1 MPDIPGNTSTTSV
14 ITGTGAF
21 TSALETSGDSD
32 WWRVTLVAGRTYD
45 FTFSGD
51 GSATSLDDANFYI
64 LDSLG
69 ATLDSGYTYSGGP
82 VVLSLT
88 AATSGTYYIAV
99 SDGRSDSQPEGNYV
113 IRARMNDLLPNDNS
127 TTGVVVNGMTSG
139 ALETSGDA
147 DRYKV
152 MLTAGQRVDFTLS
165 GDGSAT
171 SLDDANFL
179 LLDQYGNVVASN
191 YTYSGGPIWV
201 AATASYTGAYY
212 LVVADGS
219 SDSAAEGSFRVDAR
233 LTDRVLADTSTTSSL
248 RDGTSIAGQIDAR
261 GDADWTRFNAV
272 AGTTYTFTLS
282 GDGSANAL
290 GSKELIL
297 RDASGNAIRYDYTY
311 GTGSV
316 TIEWKA
322 TSSGLV
328 YLDSHSKSSTSGWGG
343 YTLSVVSDAPVLTGT
358 AGHDRLTA
366 GSNDNRV
373 IGLAGN
379 DTLDGGAGNDTL
391 VGGQGNDSLIGG
403 AGIDTADYTG
413 SLPARVYLG
422 ITGPQNT
429 WQGADV
435 LSGIENLLGGSGN
448 DRFFGSTVGNVL
460 NGGAGNDQLY
470 GGGGND
476 TLIGGAGNDFFH
488 GGADADVILFEGSAA
503 VDVDIV
509 RTTATGQGTDTLGGV
524 ENITGGS
531 GSDIIRGNA
540 AANVLNGAVGN
551 DTLVGRGGSDVL
563 TGGSGSDRFVF
574 ANWDG
579 NDRITDFQN
588 GLDRIEIGGPT
599 TGFRDLSVYNSAEG
613 AVISW
618 GGGTTITLV
627 GIDRSMVDASDFIFT

>member
-219 SDSAAEGSFRVDAR
+219 SDSAAEGSFRIDAR

-248 RDGTSIAGQIDAR
+248 RDGTSMAGQIDAR

-322 TSSGLV
+322 TSSGPV

-579 NDRITDFQN
+579 NDRVTDFQN

-599 TGFRDLSVYNSAEG
+599 TGFRDLAVYNSAEG

-627 GIDRSMVDASDFIFT
+627 GIDRSLVDASDFIFT

>member
-14 ITGTGAF
+14 ITGTGVF

-99 SDGRSDSQPEGNYV
+99 SDGSSDSQPEGNYV

-171 SLDDANFL
+171 SLDDANFQ

-219 SDSAAEGSFRVDAR
+219 SDSGAEGSFRIDAR

-261 GDADWTRFNAV
+261 GDADWTRFDAV

-297 RDASGNAIRYDYTY
+297 RDASGNAIKYDYTY

-322 TSSGLV
+322 TSSGPV
-328 YLDSHSKSSTSGWGG
+328 YLDSHSNSSTSGWGG

-435 LSGIENLLGGSGN
+435 FSGIENLVGGLGN

-579 NDRITDFQN
+579 NDRVTDFQN

-599 TGFRDLSVYNSAEG
+599 TGFRDLAVYNSAEG

>member
-261 GDADWTRFNAV
+261 GDADWTRFDAV

-282 GDGSANAL
+282 GDGSASAL

-297 RDASGNAIRYDYTY
+297 RDASGNAIKYDYTY

-322 TSSGLV
+322 TSSGPV
-328 YLDSHSKSSTSGWGG
+328 YLDSHSNSSTSGWGG

-579 NDRITDFQN
+579 NDRVTDFQN

-627 GIDRSMVDASDFIFT
+627 GIDRSMVDASDFNFT

>member
-1 MPDIPGNTSTTSV
+1 
-14 ITGTGAF
+14 
-21 TSALETSGDSD
+21 
-32 WWRVTLVAGRTYD
+32 
-45 FTFSGD
+45 
-51 GSATSLDDANFYI
+51 
-64 LDSLG
+64 
-69 ATLDSGYTYSGGP
+69 
-82 VVLSLT
+82 
-88 AATSGTYYIAV
+88 
-99 SDGRSDSQPEGNYV
+99 
-113 IRARMNDLLPNDNS
+113 
-127 TTGVVVNGMTSG
+127 MTSG

-219 SDSAAEGSFRVDAR
+219 SDSAAEGSFRIDAR

-261 GDADWTRFNAV
+261 GDADWTRFDAV

-290 GSKELIL
+290 GSKELVL
-297 RDASGNAIRYDYTY
+297 RDASGNAIKYDYTY

-322 TSSGLV
+322 TSSGPV
-328 YLDSHSKSSTSGWGG
+328 YLDSHSNSSTSGWGG

-488 GGADADVILFEGSAA
+488 GGADADVILFDGSAA

-563 TGGSGSDRFVF
+563 TGGSGTDRFVF

-579 NDRITDFQN
+579 NDRVTDFQN

-599 TGFRDLSVYNSAEG
+599 TGFRDLAVYNSAEG

>member
-113 IRARMNDLLPNDNS
+113 IRARMNDMLPNDNS

-219 SDSAAEGSFRVDAR
+219 SDSGAEGSFRIDAR

-248 RDGTSIAGQIDAR
+248 RDGTSMAGQIDAR

-282 GDGSANAL
+282 GDGSASAL

-322 TSSGLV
+322 TSSGPV

-599 TGFRDLSVYNSAEG
+599 TGFRDLAVYNSAEG

>member
-290 GSKELIL
+290 GSKELVL
-297 RDASGNAIRYDYTY
+297 RDASGNAIKYDYTY

-322 TSSGLV
+322 TSSGPV
-328 YLDSHSKSSTSGWGG
+328 YLDSHSNSSTSGWGG

-358 AGHDRLTA
+358 EGHDRLTA

-403 AGIDTADYTG
+403 AGIDTADYSG

>member
-99 SDGRSDSQPEGNYV
+99 SDGRSDGQPEGNYV

-171 SLDDANFL
+171 SLDDANFQ

-219 SDSAAEGSFRVDAR
+219 SDSGAEGSFRIDAR

-290 GSKELIL
+290 GSKELVL
-297 RDASGNAIRYDYTY
+297 RDASGNAIKYDYTY

-322 TSSGLV
+322 TSSAPV
-328 YLDSHSKSSTSGWGG
+328 YLDSHSNSSTSGWGG

-579 NDRITDFQN
+579 NDRVTDFQN

-618 GGGTTITLV
+618 GGGTTITLA